1 MNEKT
6 PKTIEDL
13 SSELFDLEEPI
24 HKARQFAEALRMVG
38 SSDQMR
44 GEPGAAIEILAQSI
58 ILILQDLQEKRE
70 FLCGVAI
77 EIKSRG
83 SSNG

>member
-24 HKARQFAEALRMVG
+24 HDARQFAEALRMIG
-38 SSDQMR
+38 SSDSLR
-44 GEPGAAIEILAQSI
+44 GKPGAAIEMLAQSL

-70 FLCGVAI
+70 FLCGLAI
-77 EIKSRG
+77 EIKG
-83 SSNG
+83 GAA